1 MVSVL
6 ARAVNGKDYT
16 FLYNFLINWKIR
28 RYVYSVRNFPSC
40 YIIKIWNRFWEIKCM
55 LFSLNFS
62 WKRTLLPVFK
72 RNNSCKHI
80 ILESMSEMC
89 YWFISTWI
97 DLIQYLSEW
106 VIVVYRQLFS
116 NFSAI
121 SWWEQVNVQWDDDE
135 ICFVIDQHYNS

>member
-62 WKRTLLPVFK
+62 WKGTLLPVFK